1 MTGCYV
7 APDRRRFYTKQKPFR
22 EVSVRANCLPG
33 KSRAAFVALF
43 AIALSAASPAV
54 AQKRGG
60 TLRLYHNDNPP
71 STSLL
76 EESTIA
82 SVAPFSAV
90 FNNLVMFDPSKVHE
104 SLDSVIPD
112 LAESWSWDSTNTK
125 LTFKLRQGVKWHDG
139 MPFTAKDVQCTWRML
154 IGKSEASDFH
164 RNPRKVW
171 YSKLQDVSINGDY
184 EATFELS
191 EPQPSLPVLL
201 ASAFSVVYPCH
212 VPQATMRTKPIG
224 TGPFKFVEFKRG
236 NSIRLVRNPDYW
248 KKDRPY
254 LDEITFRMI
263 DSRATRMLAF
273 ATGEF
278 DITFPADISVSLV
291 RDVKAR
297 APNAICEMITTGTF
311 SNLMVNRVNPPFD
324 NPDIRKA
331 MSLAIDRKAFNT
343 ILMEGLALTGGA
355 MLPKPAGEWGM
366 PPEMVSSLMG
376 YGPDTEK
383 NIAEAQAIMQK
394 LGYSETKPLPIK
406 IQTRNLPTYRDAA
419 VIVAD
424 QLKKIYI
431 TGELDVLETPQWYAR
446 LARKDYTIGLNV
458 TGVSVDDPDGNIVEN
473 YSCKSERNYT
483 QYCNAE
489 VDKLLAA
496 QSRELDKDKRK
507 KIVWDIERL
516 LVDDAARP
524 IIISSVAAN
533 CWQPYVRNYTPH
545 DNSQYN
551 TLRFEEVWLDK

>member
-1 MTGCYV
+1 M
-7 APDRRRFYTKQKPFR
+7 
-22 EVSVRANCLPG
+22 RASRLPG
-33 KSRAAFVALF
+33 KPAACVIAALV
-43 AIALSAASPAV
+43 IALSATTPVA

-82 SVAPFSAV
+82 SVTPFSAV
-90 FNNLVMFDPSKVHE
+90 FNNLVVFDPAKVHE
-104 SLDSVIPD
+104 SIDTVVPD
-112 LAESWSWDSTNTK
+112 LAESWSWDATNTR

-139 MPFTAKDVQCTWRML
+139 KPFTAKDVQCTWRML
-154 IGKSEASDFH
+154 IGKSEVSEFH

-171 YSKLQDVSINGDY
+171 YCKLQDVTINGDY

-201 ASAFSVVYPCH
+201 ASAFSAVYPCH
-212 VPQATMRTKPIG
+212 VPQATMRTRPVG

-236 NSIRLVRNPDYW
+236 DSIRLVRNPDYW

-278 DITFPADISVSLV
+278 DITFPADVSVPLMK
-291 RDVKAR
+291 DVKAR
-297 APNAICEMITTGTF
+297 APNAICEMITTGTQ

-324 NPDIRKA
+324 NPEIRKA

-343 ILMEGLALTGGA
+343 ILMEGLALMGGA

-366 PPEMVSSLMG
+366 PPEMVSSLTG
-376 YGPDTEK
+376 YGPDTDK

-394 LGYSETKPLPIK
+394 LGYSDAKPLQIK
-406 IQTRNLPTYRDAA
+406 IQTRNLPTYRDPA
-419 VIVAD
+419 VILTD

-431 TGELDVLETPQWYAR
+431 VGELDILDTPRWYAK
-446 LARKDYTIGLNV
+446 LAKKDYTIGLNV

-496 QSRELDKDKRK
+496 QSRELDKEKRR

-524 IIISSVAAN
+524 NIISNVAVN
-533 CWQPYVRNYTPH
+533 CWQPYVRNYNPH

-551 TLRFEEVWLDK
+551 SLRFEDVWLDK

>member
-1 MTGCYV
+1 LRPTRGSSIKNENSGE
-7 APDRRRFYTKQKPFR
+7 A
-22 EVSVRANCLPG
+22 SVRASSLRA
-33 KSRAAFVALF
+33 KSIAISVALLG
-43 AIALSAASPAV
+43 IGLSAASPAA
-54 AQKRGG
+54 AQKPGG

-82 SVAPFSAV
+82 SVTPFSAV
-90 FNNLVMFDPSKVHE
+90 FNNLVMFDPAKVHE
-104 SLDSVIPD
+104 SLDTVIPD

-125 LTFKLRQGVKWHDG
+125 LTFKLRRGVKWHDG

-154 IGKSEASDFH
+154 IGKSETQDFH

-171 YSKLQDVSINGDY
+171 YSKLQDVSVNGDY

-212 VPQATMRTKPIG
+212 VPQATMRTRPIG
-224 TGPFKFVEFKRG
+224 TGPFKFVEFRRG
-236 NSIRLVRNPDYW
+236 ASIRLVRNPDYW

-273 ATGEF
+273 ATGDF
-278 DITFPADISVSLV
+278 DITFPADVSVPLMK
-291 RDVKAR
+291 DIKAR

-324 NPDIRKA
+324 NPEIRKA
-331 MSLAIDRKAFNT
+331 MTLAIDRKAFNT
-343 ILMEGLALTGGA
+343 ILMEDLALTGGA

-366 PPEMVSSLMG
+366 PPEMVASLMG

-383 NIAEAQAIMQK
+383 NIADAQAIMQK
-394 LGYSETKPLPIK
+394 LGYSEKKPLQIK
-406 IQTRNLPTYRDAA
+406 IQTRNLPTYREPA
-419 VIVAD
+419 VILAD
-424 QLKKIYI
+424 QLKRIYI
-431 TGELDVLETPQWYAR
+431 VGELDVLETPQWYAR

-473 YSCKSERNYT
+473 YSCNSERNYT

-489 VDKLLAA
+489 VDRLLSA
-496 QSRELDKDKRK
+496 QSRELDKEKRK
-507 KIVWDIERL
+507 KIVWDIEHL

-551 TLRFEEVWLDK
+551 SLRFEDVWLDK

>member
-1 MTGCYV
+1 LRPIGGGSIE
-7 APDRRRFYTKQKPFR
+7 KQKPFW
-22 EVSVRANCLPG
+22 EAHMRASRLPG
-33 KSRAAFVALF
+33 TSAACVIAALV
-43 AIALSAASPAV
+43 IALSAATPVA

-82 SVAPFSAV
+82 SVTPFSAV
-90 FNNLVMFDPSKVHE
+90 FNNLVVFDPAKVHE
-104 SLDSVIPD
+104 SIETVAPD
-112 LAESWSWDSTNTK
+112 LAESWSWDATNTR

-139 MPFTAKDVQCTWRML
+139 KPFTAKDVQCTWRML
-154 IGKSEASDFH
+154 IGKSEVSEFH
-164 RNPRKVW
+164 RNPRRVW
-171 YSKLQDVSINGDY
+171 YSKLQDVTINGDY
-184 EATFELS
+184 EATFEMS

-212 VPQATMRTKPIG
+212 VPQAIMRTKPIG
-224 TGPFKFVEFKRG
+224 TGPFKLVEFNRG
-236 NSIRLVRNPDYW
+236 TSIRLVRNPDYW

-273 ATGEF
+273 AAGEF
-278 DITFPADISVSLV
+278 DITFPADIRVSLMQ
-291 RDVKAR
+291 DVKAR
-297 APNAICEMITTGTF
+297 APTAICEMITTGTQ

-324 NPDIRKA
+324 NPELRKA

-343 ILMEGLALTGGA
+343 ILMDGLALMGGA

-366 PPEMVSSLMG
+366 PPEMVSSLTG
-376 YGPDTEK
+376 YGPDTAS
-383 NIAEAQAIMQK
+383 NIAEAREIMEK
-394 LGYSETKPLPIK
+394 LGYSDAKPLGIK
-406 IQTRNLPTYRDAA
+406 IQTRNLPTYRDPA
-419 VIVAD
+419 VIVID

-431 TGELDVLETPQWYAR
+431 AGELDILETPQWYAR

-489 VDKLLAA
+489 VDQLLAA
-496 QSRELDKDKRK
+496 QSRELDREKRR

-524 IIISSVAAN
+524 NIISNVAVN

-551 TLRFEEVWLDK
+551 SLRFEEVWLDK